1 MSSNGTSQQNLA
13 FSPCSMQE
21 IESKMNFLASNKPEC
36 FTDRL
41 QVLIILF
48 WVHA

>member
-36 FTDRL
+36 FTDRM
-41 QVLIILF
+41 QVLLLF
-48 WVHA
+48 WVHT

>member
-21 IESKMNFLASNKPEC
+21 IESKMNFLASNKPDC
-36 FTDRL
+36 FTDRF
-41 QVLIILF
+41 QEVIF
-48 WVHA
+48 WIDE